1 MTALYSK
8 AGHDIY
14 FHMHMRIPFVFLVI
28 SLLLPLDPGMPP
40 GSGEPGLG
48 RQPSAFMV
56 CATAQAAE
64 SGRAV
69 VRKKRKKPAAKGK
82 EISLHGQPWAFGSS
96 DASKEALWQD
106 GVGGETLQH
115 RATGGRKGKA
125 IGNTSSIEASL
136 QREAAERKKREEKK
150 KRGGVGLSLDTDES
164 VWRHE
169 TPTNM
174 GRPDETLSIGSSR
187 HTLRAFGGVESD
199 DLSISVGPEITV
211 KDRDNQG
218 HFARSDEPDSAVGM
232 GMRFSLDF

>member
-1 MTALYSK
+1 
-8 AGHDIY
+8 
-14 FHMHMRIPFVFLVI
+14 MRKRTSVAVLAIG
-28 SLLLPLDPGMPP
+28 LLLPLAPVAPVPCG
-40 GSGEPGLG
+40 GGAERG
-48 RQPSAFMV
+48 RQPCVSLVGGTALAADRGQTSAV
-56 CATAQAAE
+56 SARKA
-64 SGRAV
+64 
-69 VRKKRKKPAAKGK
+69 RKKAAAKGK
-82 EISLHGQPWAFGSS
+82 QSSLHGQPWAFGSS

-115 RATGGRKGKA
+115 RATGGRGKA
-125 IGNTSSIEASL
+125 IGNTASIEASL
-136 QREAAERKKREEKK
+136 RREAADQKKREERKKR
-150 KRGGVGLSLDTDES
+150 GGLGMSLDTDES